1 MWILLILAVLLFK
14 DSIKAILQIIVDCKD
29 ALKKL
34 LEAIADCLSNAFK

>member
-14 DSIKAILQIIVDCKD
+14 DSIKAILQILVDCKD

-34 LEAIADCLSNAFK
+34 LEAIADCLTNAFK